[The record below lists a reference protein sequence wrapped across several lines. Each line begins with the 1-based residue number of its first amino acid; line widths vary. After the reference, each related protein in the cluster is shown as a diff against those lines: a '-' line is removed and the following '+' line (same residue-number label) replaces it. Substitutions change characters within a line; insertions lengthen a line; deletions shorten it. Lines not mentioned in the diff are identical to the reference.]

1 MQVYNELE
9 GEEQED
15 ILQDGTEDPWEC
27 DVRTKLSSTK
37 RISSNTSAE

>member
-9 GEEQED
+9 GEEQEG
-15 ILQDGTEDPWEC
+15 ISQDGTEDLWESE
-27 DVRTKLSSTK
+27 VKTKISSTK